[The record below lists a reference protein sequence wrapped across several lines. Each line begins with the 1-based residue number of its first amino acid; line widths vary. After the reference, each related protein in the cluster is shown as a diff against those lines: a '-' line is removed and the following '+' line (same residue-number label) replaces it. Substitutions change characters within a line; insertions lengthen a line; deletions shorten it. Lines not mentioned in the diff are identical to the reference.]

1 LATVSAGVET
11 VVAAQPAA
19 GPASNSAARRLR
31 VGLLADGAR
40 QPRWVIDAF
49 QRVAASEFAEIAL
62 LGLCQ
67 ETSRGRGFSF
77 QNLYS
82 SMDRWAFGRDPSE
95 RADLA
100 EGVPHKR
107 LLVDPGPAELATL
120 DLDVLFVLGELDDQ
134 HLHGLARHGIWRFSF
149 GPEHGDAEALAGWRE
164 VAEDA
169 PVTASGIK
177 VRLGAHLAERLAY
190 QSWSRTY
197 PLSVARNRD
206 RILRKT
212 AEFPWRALRE
222 LHRSGRGWLEHC
234 KPLRENR
241 GQAPISDL
249 STLSSVGRRIAGRGL
264 EKALFLEQWFIAY
277 RFDARVGPASKYSE
291 PRAVPAS
298 LDGFRRILPPGD
310 RYWADP
316 FPLEKGG
323 RYFVFFEEFPFA
335 TRKGHI
341 SMIELFRDGRHSAPV
356 RVLERD
362 HHLSYPFLVEHDGAL
377 LMIPESAQK
386 GAIEAYRCVDFPTRW
401 KPERVL
407 LDGVRG
413 VDPTFHRAADRWWMF
428 ANVAA
433 PGSRMFD
440 DELHLFHAEKLLG
453 DWQPH
458 ARNPVKSDARCS
470 RPAGGLYW
478 QHGMLHRPAQIC
490 APLYGSGLSI
500 NRVMRLTP
508 QEYSERQ
515 VQRILPQPGSGL
527 LGMHT
532 LNRAGDLT
540 VVDAF
545 VRRPRIRVL

>member
-1 LATVSAGVET
+1 VKGAE
-11 VVAAQPAA
+11 AQPTAA
-19 GPASNSAARRLR
+19 ANHVSRRLR
-31 VGLLADGAR
+31 VGLLAAHAR

-49 QRVAASEFAEIAL
+49 QRDAASEFAEIAL
-62 LGLCQ
+62 LGICG
-67 ETSRGRGFSF
+67 ENSGGKNFSF
-77 QNLYS
+77 QNFYS
-82 SMDRWAFGRDPSE
+82 SVDRWAFGGDPSE
-95 RADLA
+95 PADLA

-107 LLVDPGPAELATL
+107 LLIAPGPAELAAL
-120 DLDVLFVLGELDDQ
+120 DLDVLFALGEVDDQ

-149 GPEHGDAEALAGWRE
+149 GPEHGEAEALAGWRE

-177 VRLGAHLAERLAY
+177 VRLGTHLAERLAY

-234 KPLRENR
+234 KPVRENR
-241 GQAPISDL
+241 SQAPISDL
-249 STLSSVGRRIAGRGL
+249 DTFSSVGRRIARRSV
-264 EKALFLEQWFIAY
+264 EKALFVEQWFIAY
-277 RFDARVGPASKYSE
+277 RFGAQKLSE
-291 PRAVPAS
+291 PRAVQGS
-298 LDGFRRILPPGD
+298 LEGFRRILPPGD

-335 TRKGHI
+335 TGKGHI
-341 SMIELFRDGRHSAPV
+341 SMIELYRDGRHSAPA

-362 HHLSYPFLVEHDGAL
+362 HHLSYPFLVEHEGEL

-386 GAIEAYRCVDFPTRW
+386 GAVEAYRCIDFPLRW

-407 LDGVRG
+407 LDGVRC
-413 VDPTFHRAADRWWMF
+413 VDPTFHRAADRWWLF
-428 ANVAA
+428 ANAAA

-440 DELHLFHAEKLLG
+440 DELHLFHAERLFG

-490 APLYGSGLSI
+490 APLYGSGLSV
-500 NRVMRLTP
+500 NRVLRLTP

-527 LGMHT
+527 LGLHT
-532 LNRAGDLT
+532 VNRAGDLT

-545 VRRPRIRVL
+545 VRRPRIRIL

>member
-1 LATVSAGVET
+1 MEATAVAQPLAS
-11 VVAAQPAA
+11 PAA
-19 GPASNSAARRLR
+19 GPAANPTARRLR

-40 QPRWVIDAF
+40 QSSWVIDAF
-49 QRVAASEFAEIAL
+49 QRVAASEFAEIAVVAICAL
-62 LGLCQ
+62 RA
-67 ETSRGRGFSF
+67 ERSFSF
-77 QNLYS
+77 QKIYS
-82 SMDRWAFGRDPSE
+82 SVDRWAFGRDPSE
-95 RADLA
+95 LADLA

-107 LLVDPGPAELATL
+107 LLVDPGPAELAAL
-120 DLDVLFVLGELDDQ
+120 ELDVLFVLGGIDDR

-177 VRLGAHLAERLAY
+177 VRLGAHLGERLAY

-234 KPLRENR
+234 KPVRENR
-241 GQAPISDL
+241 GQENRCLTPISDL
-249 STLSSVGRRIAGRGL
+249 STLSSIGRRITRRGL
-264 EKALFLEQWFIAY
+264 EKALFVEQWFIAY
-277 RFDARVGPASKYSE
+277 RFGPQKLSE
-291 PRAVPAS
+291 PRAVPSS
-298 LDGFRRILPPGD
+298 LEGFRRVLPPGD

-341 SMIELFRDGRHSAPV
+341 SMIEVHRDGRHSAPV

-413 VDPTFHRAADRWWMF
+413 VDPTFHRAADRWWLF

-458 ARNPVKSDARCS
+458 ARNPVKSDARCA

-532 LNRAGDLT
+532 VNRAGDLT

>member
-1 LATVSAGVET
+1 VGANPAT
-11 VVAAQPAA
+11 
-19 GPASNSAARRLR
+19 NSVPRRLR
-31 VGLLADGAR
+31 VGLLAAGAL
-40 QPRWVIDAF
+40 QPAWVIDAF
-49 QRVAASEFAEIAL
+49 ARVAGSEFAEITAIGIFEKHL
-62 LGLCQ
+62 PDHK
-67 ETSRGRGFSF
+67 FSIRH
-77 QNLYS
+77 LYS
-82 SMDRWAFGRDPSE
+82 SVDRWAFGRDPSDLVDLAGGVPHGRLIRE
-95 RADLA
+95 PADADLA
-100 EGVPHKR
+100 
-107 LLVDPGPAELATL
+107 AL
-120 DLDVLFVLGELDDQ
+120 DLDVLFAVGAIDTAALQ
-134 HLHGLARHGIWRFSF
+134 GLARHGIWRFCF
-149 GPEHGDAEALAGWRE
+149 GAEHAEPEPLAGWRE

-177 VRLGAHLAERLAY
+177 VHLGLGASDRLAY

-222 LHRSGRGWLEHC
+222 LHRSGRHWLDQC
-234 KPLRENR
+234 KPVRENR
-241 GQAPISDL
+241 GQAPIQNL
-249 STLSSVGRRIAGRGL
+249 NALSSVGRHIARRGL
-264 EKALFLEQWFIAY
+264 EKALFVEQWFLAY
-277 RFDARVGPASKYSE
+277 RFQPEKLGE
-291 PRAVPAS
+291 PRAVTAN
-298 LDGFRRILPPGD
+298 LDGFTRILPPGD

-316 FPLEKGG
+316 FPLEKAG
-323 RYFVFFEEFPFA
+323 RYFIFFEELPFA
-335 TRKGHI
+335 TGKGHI
-341 SMIELFRDGRHSAPV
+341 SMIELGRDGRHSAPV

-362 HHLSYPFLVEHDGAL
+362 HHLSYPFLIEQDGQL

-386 GAIEAYRCVDFPTRW
+386 GAIEAYRCVDFPLRW

-407 LDGVRG
+407 IEDVRC
-413 VDPTFHRAADRWWMF
+413 VDPTFYRAADRWWLF
-428 ANVAA
+428 ANAAA

-440 DELHLFHAEKLLG
+440 DELHLYHADNLLG
-453 DWQPH
+453 EWQPH

-500 NRVMRLTP
+500 NRVLRLTP
-508 QEYSERQ
+508 HEYSERQ

-532 LNRAGDLT
+532 VNRAGDLT

-545 VRRPRIRVL
+545 VRRPRIKVL